1 MNIKNLSI
9 LGSTGSIGRQ
19 TLDIVRRF
27 PERFR
32 VTALSAGANA
42 DEMARQVREFNP
54 LFVSMSE
61 PAAAEKLGK
70 LLPEYKGVIVSG
82 AEGAVQSA
90 VHAQADFIVSA
101 IVGAAGIEPTYAA
114 IKAGK
119 TVALANKETMV
130 AAGRLISDALKAA
143 GASLLPV
150 DSEHSAIFQ
159 CLQGSA
165 GNRIHKIYLTSSGGP
180 FRTWDAERLK
190 KATLA
195 DALAH
200 PVWSMGR
207 KVTVDSST
215 MMNKGLEVIEARWI
229 FDVAPADIQIV
240 VHPKSIVHSMV
251 QFADGCIIAQAGT
264 PDMRSPIA
272 YAMSWP
278 ERLRLDFSAFNP
290 LENGAWEFYPP
301 DAERFP
307 CWRLA
312 YEALEMGDF
321 YPAVLNAA
329 NEIAVQA
336 FLDGVIAYSDIAA
349 LNSAILALAFRE
361 GIAQN
366 ADDIAAVLQI
376 DGWAR
381 ASASEMVKTNS
392 IPHRS

>member
-9 LGSTGSIGRQ
+9 LGSTGSIGAQ

-32 VTALSAGANA
+32 VTALSAGSNA
-42 DEMARQVREFNP
+42 DLMARQVREFNP
-54 LFVSMSE
+54 LFVSMSDL
-61 PAAAEKLGK
+61 AAAEKLEK
-70 LLPEYKGVIVSG
+70 LLPDFEGSISAGPGG
-82 AEGAVQSA
+82 AIEAA
-90 VHAQADFIVSA
+90 VHPQADFVVSA

-130 AAGRLISDALKAA
+130 AAGRIISDAVKETSAP
-143 GASLLPV
+143 LLPV

-165 GNRIHKIYLTSSGGP
+165 GNLIHKIYLTSSGGP
-180 FRTWDAERLK
+180 FRTWDAARIS

-200 PVWSMGR
+200 PVWNMGR
-207 KVTVDSST
+207 KVTIDSST
-215 MMNKGLEVIEARWI
+215 MMNKGLEVIEARWL
-229 FDVAPADIQIV
+229 FDIAPSEIQIV
-240 VHPKSIVHSMV
+240 VHPGSLVHSMV
-251 QFADGCIIAQAGT
+251 QFADGSIIAQAGA

-278 ERLRLDFSAFNP
+278 ERLPLDFNAFNP
-290 LENGAWEFYPP
+290 LDKGRWEFFPP

-312 YEALEMGDF
+312 YDALDMGDY

-329 NEIAVQA
+329 NEVAVQA
-336 FLDGVIAYSDIAA
+336 FLDGDISYTQIAA
-349 LNSAILALAFRE
+349 LNSAVLSLAFRD
-361 GIAQN
+361 GVAQN
-366 ADDIAAVLQI
+366 ANDIPAVLQI
-376 DGWAR
+376 DAWAR
-381 ASASEMVKTNS
+381 SAADDMIKTNS
-392 IPHRS
+392 IP